1 VITVSLWGGSDV
13 TTVEGVVAR
22 VQAAASEGFSA
33 IWFPQT
39 ASLDTLTTLAVAA
52 VQVPR
57 IHLGTAVVP
66 LQGRH
71 PIPLAQQALTVA
83 DAAGPG
89 RFTLGVGVTHAVVS
103 EGWYGIPYRG
113 IVALCEEELTALD
126 GLLSAPRHAA
136 VDGEHLTA
144 RLTLSVSVPPPGLVL
159 AALGPRMLDLAGR
172 LTDGTVTWMT
182 GPHTLAQQVVPR
194 ITAAA
199 AAAGRPAPRVIAG
212 LPICVTNDREG
223 ARERAR
229 PGLAGAATMPSYR
242 RMLAAEGVDDPVDI
256 AVIGDERAVEER
268 LGVLG
273 EAGVTELLANVIGT
287 HAETSRTRSFLADW
301 VG

>member
-1 VITVSLWGGSDV
+1 VITVSLWGGSDF
-13 TTVEGVVAR
+13 TTVEAVVER
-22 VQAAASEGFSA
+22 VRAAATEGFSA

-39 ASLDTLTTLAVAA
+39 ASLDTLTALAVAA
-52 VQVPR
+52 VAVPR
-57 IHLGTAVVP
+57 IDVGTAVVP

-89 RFTLGVGVTHAVVS
+89 RFTLGVGVTHAIVS

-113 IVALCEEELTALD
+113 IVDLCEEELTALD
-126 GLLSAPRHAA
+126 GLLSETRHAD
-136 VDGEHLTA
+136 VDGDHLTA

-182 GPHTLAQQVVPR
+182 GPKTLAQHVVPR

-199 AAAGRPAPRVIAG
+199 AASGRSTPRVIAG

-229 PGLAGAATMPSYR
+229 PGLAGAASMPSYR
-242 RMLAAEGVDDPVDI
+242 RMLAAEGLDDPADI
-256 AVIGDERAVEER
+256 ALIGDARAVEER
-268 LGVLG
+268 LGALESV
-273 EAGVTELLANVIGT
+273 GVTELLANVIGT
-287 HAETSRTRSFLADW
+287 DAEISRTRAFLADW
-301 VG
+301 AG